1 MTGVNGMQSALH
13 FKTTVLPGQ
22 RVEIS
27 APELK
32 EGDPV
37 DVFVVLPE
45 TTESQRPRK
54 SMLELIQSFPP
65 GPRAFKT
72 WEEFEEHFQAER
84 NSWER

>member
-1 MTGVNGMQSALH
+1 MQSTLH
-13 FKTTVLPGQ
+13 VKTTVLPGR

-45 TTESQRPRK
+45 TTESRRPRR
-54 SMLELIQSFPP
+54 SVLEFLDSLPP
-65 GPRAFKT
+65 GPRLFKT
-72 WEEFEEHFQAER
+72 WKEVDQHLQAER
-84 NSWER
+84 DSWDR